1 MLLFKRTQL
10 RLQPIFDFSLTNE
23 RLSVISV
30 KTKGSFIPAM
40 KTGASSGSRRGSAAA
55 EVEIVQKLRAELATA
70 NESIEALESEL
81 TKGRKTISR
90 LLADDV
96 RTCEELAELQEMIW
110 GYHRGLPAGCTC
122 DICVEV
128 EQIGRQIGGFI
139 F

>member
-1 MLLFKRTQL
+1 
-10 RLQPIFDFSLTNE
+10 
-23 RLSVISV
+23 
-30 KTKGSFIPAM
+30 M
-40 KTGASSGSRRGSAAA
+40 KTGASSGKRRGSAAA
-55 EVEIVQKLRAELATA
+55 VEIVQKLQAELTTA
-70 NESIEALESEL
+70 NERVEALESEL